1 MGLYDEFRF
10 RPASWLPHSELPL
23 EELERVRNIR
33 REDMEYTNENGY
45 SVRVV
50 LDPTLC
56 MVQDMFYRI
65 VKSDLEDKPFSMICP
80 NQWPA
85 AYSAVAEMI
94 NKFNINCRNLHA
106 FAMDEWADEN
116 GNVAPLTIRR
126 GPGLQLPEPLLL
138 PDPGRPASGARPL
151 AHLYERAP
159 GERCIFQRHRRSDGR
174 RRGRDLH
181 GDGMA
186 RPHGIH
192 RSAQRGVQGCLHGRI
207 PAAGLPH
214 HDGGPADGLRELA
227 VWAHGRVR
235 RRVGR
240 AAEVRDDR
248 SARRDARERRSWSCT
263 ISPMRTAVR
272 GSAWSPGS
280 SCTARSAWSARH
292 PSTVSRRACATCPKP
307 SPSPSAAGI
316 TASRTRISEKTLQ

>member
-116 GNVAPLTIRR
+116 GNVAPLTYGAGLGYSFLNHFYYRIRED
-126 GPGLQLPEPLLL
+126 L
-138 PDPGRPASGARPL
+138 RPARD
-151 AHLYERAP
+151 HWHTFTNE
-159 GERCIFQRHRRSDGR
+159 
-174 RRGRDLH
+174 RDLH
-181 GDGMA
+181 SDGLA
-186 RPHGIH
+186 RPHGVH
-192 RSAQRGVQGCLHGRI
+192 RSSQRGVQGCLHGRI

-214 HDGGPADGLRELA
+214 HDGGPADGL
-227 VWAHGRVR
+227 
-235 RRVGR
+235 
-240 AAEVRDDR
+240 
-248 SARRDARERRSWSCT
+248 
-263 ISPMRTAVR
+263 
-272 GSAWSPGS
+272 
-280 SCTARSAWSARH
+280 
-292 PSTVSRRACATCPKP
+292 
-307 SPSPSAAGI
+307 
-316 TASRTRISEKTLQ
+316 

>member
-116 GNVAPLTIRR
+116 GNVAPLTYGAGLGYSFLNHFYYRIRED
-126 GPGLQLPEPLLL
+126 L
-138 PDPGRPASGARPL
+138 RPATCGP
-151 AHLYERAP
+151 
-159 GERCIFQRHRRSDGR
+159 CRRS
-174 RRGRDLH
+174 
-181 GDGMA
+181 
-186 RPHGIH
+186 P
-192 RSAQRGVQGCLHGRI
+192 
-207 PAAGLPH
+207 
-214 HDGGPADGLRELA
+214 
-227 VWAHGRVR
+227 
-235 RRVGR
+235 
-240 AAEVRDDR
+240 
-248 SARRDARERRSWSCT
+248 RRS
-263 ISPMRTAVR
+263 VR
-272 GSAWSPGS
+272 
-280 SCTARSAWSARH
+280 
-292 PSTVSRRACATCPKP
+292 AT
-307 SPSPSAAGI
+307 
-316 TASRTRISEKTLQ
+316 

>member
-116 GNVAPLTIRR
+116 GNVAPLTYGAGLGYSFLNHFYYRIRED
-126 GPGLQLPEPLLL
+126 L
-138 PDPGRPASGARPL
+138 RPARDHWHTFTNEL
-151 AHLYERAP
+151 RANDAYSNVIDEVT
-159 GERCIFQRHRRSDGR
+159 GG
-174 RRGRDLH
+174 
-181 GDGMA
+181 
-186 RPHGIH
+186 
-192 RSAQRGVQGCLHGRI
+192 GVDVI
-207 PAAGLPH
+207 
-214 HDGGPADGLRELA
+214 
-227 VWAHGRVR
+227 
-235 RRVGR
+235 
-240 AAEVRDDR
+240 
-248 SARRDARERRSWSCT
+248 
-263 ISPMRTAVR
+263 
-272 GSAWSPGS
+272 
-280 SCTARSAWSARH
+280 
-292 PSTVSRRACATCPKP
+292 
-307 SPSPSAAGI
+307 
-316 TASRTRISEKTLQ
+316 